1 MYLGRPCVL
10 VMTPANFGG
19 TRSWRTGS
27 IDGGS
32 LPGQTGG
39 VMDLIDLG
47 AVADD
52 PELCGDAAIETA
64 HALDRACRTLG
75 FFRLTGHGIDPVLI
89 HRLATEAQAF
99 FDQPDAVKAEI
110 AMSTA
115 GSAWRGW
122 FPVRGEITSGRPD
135 RKEGLYVGE
144 EHPPDH
150 PRVRT
155 GTPLHGANRFPPG
168 PLGPTVLEYL
178 DAMRPVAD
186 LVMRTIAVGLG
197 LPARWFEKHL
207 TAEPTQLFRIFHYP
221 ALGDNDTSDEFG
233 VGTHTDYGLLT
244 LLLQDD
250 RGGLEVQRP
259 DGSWS
264 HVPAEPGVLVCN
276 IGDMLDRLTEGRYR
290 STPHRV
296 RNTSGRSRLSFPYF
310 FDPSWD
316 AEVVPLPLE
325 GSAPADDA
333 ERRWD
338 GTSVHAWNGTYGE
351 YLTAKVAKVFP
362 ELFTA
367 VRTGGESGDPGS
379 GLLR

>member
-1 MYLGRPCVL
+1 
-10 VMTPANFGG
+10 
-19 TRSWRTGS
+19 
-27 IDGGS
+27 
-32 LPGQTGG
+32 
-39 VMDLIDLG
+39 MDLVDLR
-47 AVADD
+47 AVVAD
-52 PELCGDAAIETA
+52 PELHGDAAIATA
-64 HALDRACRTLG
+64 RSLDRACRELG
-75 FFRLTGHGIDPVLI
+75 FFRLTGHGIDPALI
-89 HRLATEAQAF
+89 DRLAIEAQAF
-99 FDQPDAVKAEI
+99 FDQPDEVKAEV

-115 GSAWRGW
+115 GAAWRGW
-122 FPVRGEITSGRPD
+122 FPVKGEITSGRPD

-144 EHPPDH
+144 EHPSDH
-150 PRVRT
+150 PRVEA

-178 DAMRPVAD
+178 DAIRPVAD
-186 LVMRTIAVGLG
+186 LVMRTIAVALG
-197 LPARWFEKHL
+197 LPARWFEDNL

-221 ALGDNDTSDEFG
+221 DLPDNETSDEYG

-250 RGGLEVQRP
+250 QGGLEVQRP
-259 DGSWS
+259 DGTWFD
-264 HVPAEPGVLVCN
+264 VPAEPGVLVCN

-325 GSAPADDA
+325 GSPPADDG

-338 GTSVHAWNGTYGE
+338 GASVHAWSGTYGE
-351 YLTAKVAKVFP
+351 YLTAKVARVFP
-362 ELFTA
+362 ELFA
-367 VRTGGESGDPGS
+367 SVRAGRGSGDPGS
-379 GLLR
+379 GDLR